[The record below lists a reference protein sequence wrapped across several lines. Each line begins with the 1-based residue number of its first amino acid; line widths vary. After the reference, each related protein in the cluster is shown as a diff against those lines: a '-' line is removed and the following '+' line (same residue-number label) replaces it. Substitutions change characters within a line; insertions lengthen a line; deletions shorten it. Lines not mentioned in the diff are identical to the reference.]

1 MPFLGSWPERTRRL
15 FLVLWGVWV
24 IFCGTGLVAEWNSPK
39 IEIGVMAILLIIA
52 LAPWAVV
59 WVLEGRDQ
67 DK

>member
-1 MPFLGSWPERTRRL
+1 M
-15 FLVLWGVWV
+15 
-24 IFCGTGLVAEWNSPK
+24 AKWNSPK